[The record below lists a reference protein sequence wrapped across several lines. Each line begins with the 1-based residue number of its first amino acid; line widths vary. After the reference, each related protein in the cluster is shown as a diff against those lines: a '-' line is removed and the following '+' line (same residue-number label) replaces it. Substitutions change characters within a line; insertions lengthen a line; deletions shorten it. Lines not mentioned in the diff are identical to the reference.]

1 MGKELSKN
9 ENTNTKILELEER
22 NMEGTEGDVVIIEDV
37 VTNELIEGIVN
48 NSENLLTIPEL
59 AVIIKEKTEGMFIRR
74 KIIEH
79 LRQVEK
85 SELFYL
91 EDGKIIIGQRQDKKT
106 TYLRLQGLS

>member
-1 MGKELSKN
+1 
-9 ENTNTKILELEER
+9 
-22 NMEGTEGDVVIIEDV
+22 MEGTEGDVVIIEDV

-48 NSENLLTIPEL
+48 NSKNSLTILEL
-59 AVIIKEKTEGMFIRR
+59 AAAIREETKDMFIRR

-85 SELFYL
+85 SGFFYL
-91 EDGKIIIGQRQDKKT
+91 EEDKIIIGQRQDKKT

>member
-1 MGKELSKN
+1 
-9 ENTNTKILELEER
+9 
-22 NMEGTEGDVVIIEDV
+22 MEGTEGDVVIVGDV

-48 NSENLLTIPEL
+48 NSKNFLTIPEL
-59 AVIIKEKTEGMFIRR
+59 VAAIREETKDMFIRR

-85 SELFYL
+85 SGFFYL
-91 EDGKIIIGQRQDKKT
+91 EEDKIIIGQRQDKKT

>member
-1 MGKELSKN
+1 
-9 ENTNTKILELEER
+9 
-22 NMEGTEGDVVIIEDV
+22 MEGTEGDVVIIEDV

-48 NSENLLTIPEL
+48 NSKNSLTILEL
-59 AVIIKEKTEGMFIRR
+59 VAAIREETKDMFIRR

-85 SELFYL
+85 SGFFYL
-91 EDGKIIIGQRQDKKT
+91 EENKIIIGQRQDKKT